1 MLMSWC
7 VFLRAGNQEDKSMK
21 YWKPF
26 IKIIFLSLLLLGSGC
41 QRQSGK
47 SVPAVK
53 AGPEV
58 IKHYQKGP
66 VELTLEVD
74 HRRINAAQFF
84 HLTLRVEGP
93 ENYAFE
99 LPGPDTKMDG
109 FSSAGGKL
117 NRPILVGKNRISQS
131 QTYILEPS
139 GPGEFKLP
147 PLKVLAWNANKDKT
161 KALELVSG
169 EIPLSVESLF
179 GPDKKGALADIEPP
193 VRQPLNWQLW
203 TAAGGGAVLLLA
215 LLVWL
220 WRRRKPAAPPLPP
233 PLPPAE
239 LARRELQRLLERQLP
254 EHGQIKE
261 FYGALSA
268 IIRQYLERNFAI
280 RAPELTTEEFLAE
293 LGRRPR
299 EGSAIAG
306 YKGLRQEHRHLL
318 RDFLI
323 HCDLVKFARHQP
335 EVDDIEMAVTICRRF
350 IDETDGPDSG
360 GGDEKLPALE
370 YKS

>member
-1 MLMSWC
+1 MNYC
-7 VFLRAGNQEDKSMK
+7 
-21 YWKPF
+21 KPF
-26 IKIIFLSLLLLGSGC
+26 AKMMFLSLLLLSTGC
-41 QRQSGK
+41 QGQSGR
-47 SVPAVK
+47 SAPPVK
-53 AGPEV
+53 AGSEV
-58 IKHYQKGP
+58 SEHYRKGP

-74 HRRINAAQFF
+74 HRRVNAAQFF

-99 LPGPDTKMDG
+99 LPGPNTKMDG

-117 NRPILVGKNRISQS
+117 ERPRLVGKNRISQT
-131 QTYILEPS
+131 QTYILEPP

-147 PLKVLAWNANKDKT
+147 PLKVSAWDTSKDKA
-161 KALELVSG
+161 KVLELVSA

-179 GPDKKGALADIEPP
+179 GPDKKGGLTDIEPP
-193 VRQPLNWQLW
+193 VSQPLNWRPW
-203 TAAGGGAVLLLA
+203 AAAGVGTVLLLA
-215 LLVWL
+215 LVIWL
-220 WRRRKPAAPPLPP
+220 WRRRKPAAPSLPP

-254 EHGQIKE
+254 EHGQVKE
-261 FYGALSA
+261 FYAALSA
-268 IIRQYLERNFAI
+268 IIRQYLERNFGI

-293 LGRRPR
+293 LGRRPQGASIILSHR
-299 EGSAIAG
+299 R
-306 YKGLRQEHRHLL
+306 LRHEHRRLL

-350 IDETDGPDSG
+350 IDETDGPDN
-360 GGDEKLPALE
+360 GGDDEKPLPALE
-370 YKS
+370 YKP

>member
-1 MLMSWC
+1 MNP
-7 VFLRAGNQEDKSMK
+7 R
-21 YWKPF
+21 KPF
-26 IKIIFLSLLLLGSGC
+26 IKIMFLSLLLLLAAGC
-41 QRQSGK
+41 QRQAEHSAPLVK
-47 SVPAVK
+47 S
-53 AGPEV
+53 GPEV
-58 IKHYQKGP
+58 MRHYRKGP
-66 VELTLEVD
+66 VEMTLAVD

-99 LPGPDTKMDG
+99 LPGPDTKMPG
-109 FSSAGGKL
+109 FSNVGGKL
-117 NRPILVGKNRISQS
+117 NRPILVGKNRIAQS

-139 GPGEFKLP
+139 GPGKFKLP
-147 PLKVLAWNANKDKT
+147 PLKVLAWNANKDKA
-161 KALELVSG
+161 KAVELMST

-179 GPDKKGALADIEPP
+179 GPDKKGVLSDIEPP
-193 VRQPLNWQLW
+193 VRQPLDWQLW
-203 TAAGGGAVLLLA
+203 AAAGGGALLLLA
-215 LLVWL
+215 LIIWL
-220 WRRRKPAAPPLPP
+220 WRRRKPAVPPLPP

-254 EHGQIKE
+254 EHGQVKE
-261 FYGALSA
+261 FYAALSA
-268 IIRQYLERNFAI
+268 IIRQYLERNFGI

-299 EGSAIAG
+299 GTSVIAG
-306 YKGLRQEHRHLL
+306 HRGLKQEHRHLL

-350 IDETDGPDSG
+350 IDETDGSEREVD
-360 GGDEKLPALE
+360 DEKPLPALE

>member
-1 MLMSWC
+1 MI
-7 VFLRAGNQEDKSMK
+7 FKNKSMNYCK
-21 YWKPF
+21 AF
-26 IKIIFLSLLLLGSGC
+26 AKIMLLTLLLLGAGC
-41 QRQSGK
+41 QGQSGR
-47 SVPAVK
+47 SAPLVK

-58 IKHYQKGP
+58 SEHYQKGP

-99 LPGPDTKMDG
+99 LPGPNTKMDG

-117 NRPILVGKNRISQS
+117 ERPRLVGKNRISQT
-131 QTYILEPS
+131 QTYILEPPE
-139 GPGEFKLP
+139 PGEFKLP
-147 PLKVLAWNANKDKT
+147 PLKVSAWDTSKDKA
-161 KALELVSG
+161 KVLELVSA

-179 GPDKKGALADIEPP
+179 GPDKKGGLADIEPP

-203 TAAGGGAVLLLA
+203 AAAGAGAALLLA
-215 LLVWL
+215 LVIWL
-220 WRRRKPAAPPLPP
+220 WRRRKPAAPSLPP

-254 EHGQIKE
+254 EHGQVKE
-261 FYGALSA
+261 FYAALSA
-268 IIRQYLERNFAI
+268 IIRQYLERNFGI

-293 LGRRPR
+293 LGRRPQG
-299 EGSAIAG
+299 GSVIAA
-306 YKGLRQEHRHLL
+306 YKGLRPEHRHLL

-323 HCDLVKFARHQP
+323 HCDLVKFACHQP

-350 IDETDGPDSG
+350 IDETEGPDSG
-360 GGDEKLPALE
+360 GDDEKPLPALE
-370 YKS
+370 YKP